1 MSAGTLLHQIPYG
14 LGRIDR
20 WAVNIPREVVLLQQ
34 GIEPVLEDGIPA
46 LDGTGKVNEGILK
59 ADDAI
64 ALDWHHD
71 RASTVSGQKHFAVP
85 HADLWRECLIS
96 HLVSVALEFGMTI
109 PFIGYWP
116 EGVDHMA
123 MISFDSDQNQ
133 DAHAEATLELM
144 DEVGVKSTWCM
155 IEPGYSAPVYER
167 VKAAGHELA
176 LHYNALEI
184 QGGRWDS
191 KELARQHQW
200 FRDVTAIPN
209 AISNKNHYT
218 RFEGWGELFEW
229 CEREGI
235 QADQTRG
242 PSKPGNVGFL
252 FGTCHPYYPM
262 SWFQDGNRLYDVLE
276 IGFLTQDMD
285 LVGWADST
293 IIEPFLDQVKRVDG
307 VAHFLFHQVHIHR
320 QEKVRDAMRML
331 VRQARRRGFQFWT
344 CEQINEWCRARRMT
358 VIDGVNEL
366 GEVVVHQAQPGTVVW
381 IPVKSAEA
389 AGTSAQI
396 RFGHLCRK
404 QVVSERK
411 PSAV

>member
-1 MSAGTLLHQIPYG
+1 
-14 LGRIDR
+14 
-20 WAVNIPREVVLLQQ
+20 
-34 GIEPVLEDGIPA
+34 
-46 LDGTGKVNEGILK
+46 
-59 ADDAI
+59 
-64 ALDWHHD
+64 
-71 RASTVSGQKHFAVP
+71 
-85 HADLWRECLIS
+85 
-96 HLVSVALEFGMTI
+96 
-109 PFIGYWP
+109 
-116 EGVDHMA
+116 
-123 MISFDSDQNQ
+123 
-133 DAHAEATLELM
+133 
-144 DEVGVKSTWCM
+144 
-155 IEPGYSAPVYER
+155 
-167 VKAAGHELA
+167 
-176 LHYNALEI
+176 
-184 QGGRWDS
+184 
-191 KELARQHQW
+191 
-200 FRDVTAIPN
+200 
-209 AISNKNHYT
+209 
-218 RFEGWGELFEW
+218 
-229 CEREGI
+229 
-235 QADQTRG
+235 
-242 PSKPGNVGFL
+242 
-252 FGTCHPYYPM
+252 M